1 MLVAIAD
8 AALLVA
14 AVGTVAVLLAVA
26 ATTLLCAVVAGVR
39 MLQHR
44 APLLREPAVRRAHS
58 ATRDGNGGLRVAG
71 ARMAGGNG

>member
-26 ATTLLCAVVAGVR
+26 ATALLCAVVAGVR
-39 MLQHR
+39 MLR
-44 APLLREPAVRRAHS
+44 APLRREPALRRAHS

-71 ARMAGGNG
+71 ARMVGGNG